1 MKPTIRLLLPAC
13 VAAVLATGCVQSVD
27 DALPKPAGGA
37 APVIGA
43 KPPVATVNG
52 RPIPRESFELFV
64 SAQTQGRKPE
74 DLPPEVR
81 QQFLEEI
88 IRVYVARAQAEKEG
102 LDRKPEIAARLDVAT
117 ASMLANQIN
126 EEFAAKT
133 KASDAEVKAEYDAVL
148 ATLPKVEY
156 RARHVLVKTE
166 QEARDIIS
174 ALGRGANF
182 AAIAKKSSQDG
193 GSRDSGGELGWFRA
207 DRMVKPFADALGTLQ
222 KGGITQEP
230 VKSEFGWHVI
240 QLEDTRPIAVPP
252 LEQVR
257 EQVARMV
264 EQKKL
269 TTYLDG
275 LAKDMK
281 IERKL

>member
-1 MKPTIRLLLPAC
+1 MNATIRLLLPAC
-13 VAAVLATGCVQSVD
+13 AAAVLAAGCVQSVE
-27 DALPKPAGGA
+27 DALPKAKGAA

-43 KPPVATVNG
+43 KPPVATVDG
-52 RPIPRESFELFV
+52 RPIAHESFELFV

-117 ASMLANQIN
+117 ASLLANQVN
-126 EEFAAKT
+126 DEYAAKA
-133 KASDAEVKAEYDAVL
+133 KPSDADVKAEYDAVV

-166 QEARDIIS
+166 QEARDIIA
-174 ALGRGANF
+174 ALGRGASI
-182 AAIAKKSSQDG
+182 ADIAKKASQDG
-193 GSRDSGGELGWFRA
+193 GSRENGGDLGWFRA
-207 DRMVKPFADALGTLQ
+207 DRMVKPFADALATLQ
-222 KGGITQEP
+222 KGGITQQP

-240 QLEDTRPIAVPP
+240 KLEDTRPIAVPP
-252 LEQVR
+252 LDQVR
-257 EQVARMV
+257 DQVARMV

-269 TTYLDG
+269 TAYLDG
-275 LAKDMK
+275 LAKGMK